1 VVIVGDRK
9 ICIIGCGIVG
19 ISTGA
24 TLAHLGHRVRLVEK
38 NRPRL
43 SSLYKGEAP
52 FYEPE
57 LSSMLAK
64 GMRTRKISIEEDTGE
79 AVGSSDFIFLAVQTP
94 LLKSASPNLSNLKD
108 AAKSVGESLGKGK
121 TVVQRKTVPPGTTEN
136 LLIPALEASSGLKA
150 GKDFG
155 VAVNPEFLRRG
166 SAIQDSLKPSRIIVG
181 ANAKKTATG
190 VMNLYDKL
198 DAPKLIMD
206 LRTAEMVKL
215 VSDCFLATKVSFA
228 NEIAGLCESFGIDV
242 QEVMEGVRLDP
253 RIGGEFMSP
262 GLGFGGCGLPK
273 DLSTVISGGEASG
286 FRPEL
291 LRAVRR
297 INEKQPLRA
306 IEMLEEE
313 LGDLRGKR
321 IALLGLAF
329 KGGVDEITESR
340 AFPIA
345 VELLARGAK
354 VIGYDHLARASFI
367 RILPEISY
375 ASSAQEALLEA
386 DGCIIQTEEEEFS
399 KLGKSDF
406 DLMKNKLVVDG
417 RRIVSPAKLKKYGV
431 TLRAIG
437 LGRKS

>member
-1 VVIVGDRK
+1 VVTVGERK
-9 ICIIGCGIVG
+9 VCVIGCGIVG
-19 ISTGA
+19 LSTGSI
-24 TLAHLGHRVRLVEK
+24 LAHLGHRVRLVEK
-38 NRPRL
+38 NRSRL
-43 SSLYKGEAP
+43 SSLYKGEVP

-57 LSSMLAK
+57 LSSMLAN
-64 GMRTRKISIEEDTGE
+64 GMRTRRITIEEDVGE
-79 AVGSSDFIFLAVQTP
+79 ATGSSDFIFLAVQTP
-94 LLKSASPNLSNLKD
+94 LLKSASTNLSNLKD
-108 AAKSVGESLGKGK
+108 AAKSLGESLGKGK

-136 LLIPALEASSGLKA
+136 LLIPLLEASSGLKA

-166 SAIQDSLKPSRIIVG
+166 TAVQDSLRPSRIIVG
-181 ANAKKTATG
+181 SNAKKTATA
-190 VMNLYDKL
+190 VMSLYDKL

-206 LRTAEMVKL
+206 LNTAEMVKL
-215 VSDCFLATKVSFA
+215 VSDCFLATRVSFA
-228 NEIAGLCESFGIDV
+228 NEVAGLCESLCVDV

-262 GLGFGGCGLPK
+262 GLGFGGSGLPK
-273 DLSTVISGGEASG
+273 DLSTAISAGESSG
-286 FRPEL
+286 FRPDL
-291 LRAVRR
+291 LRTVRR

-306 IEMLEEE
+306 VEILEEE
-313 LGDLRGKR
+313 LGDLQGKR

-329 KGGVDEITESR
+329 KAGVEEIAESR

-354 VIGYDHLARASFI
+354 VIGYDHLARSSFI
-367 RILPEISY
+367 GILPEISY

-386 DGCIIQTEEEEFS
+386 DGCVIQTEEEEFS